1 MSTKLVMDFKDTN
14 NDTVRISYN
23 YVDPDVSTENVKALV
38 QGLITNGTYFVK
50 PPVAASMAKL
60 VTTTETNIDLS

>member
-1 MSTKLVMDFKDTN
+1 MSTKLVMDFKDAN

-23 YVDPDVSTENVKALV
+23 YVDPEVTTQRVKNLV

-50 PPVAASMAKL
+50 PPVAASLAKL
-60 VTTTETNIDLS
+60 VTTTETEIDLT